1 MAEVLK
7 GGEFLIKDVEK
18 DEVFTPEEL
27 SSEQKQMMETTE
39 QFIKNEVLPDV
50 DAMDNSNHN
59 FDLLVKHLK
68 KAGELGLFAIYAPE
82 EYGGLELGLTTGAC
96 VVEKVAPAGSFSV
109 AYAAH
114 TGIGSLPLI
123 YYGTKEQKDKYL
135 EKLVTGEW
143 IAAYCLTEPDAGTD
157 ALGMR
162 ATAKLSDDG
171 KYYILN
177 GTKQF
182 ITNGSIADLYTV
194 FAKTPEGEYVAL
206 LVERG
211 FEGVTIGR
219 EEDKMGIR
227 GSSTAQIM
235 FDNAKIPVEN
245 LLGKVGEGHKIA
257 FQVLDEGRFILGA
270 AAVGAAKAAME
281 DAVAYANERKQFGMP
296 IIKFGAIKEKIAD
309 MVAGIYGAESLSYR
323 LAGLYDERVA
333 MIDVSKDDP
342 EYYRHYHKALEDYA
356 VECSI
361 VKVFCSEMLDKVVD
375 EVVQI
380 YGGYGFITEYPAERY
395 YRDSRI
401 NRIFEGTNEI
411 NRYLIPGMLLK
422 KAMKGELP
430 LVQKAKEA
438 LDAMM
443 TPSFEEPDESI
454 RFVREKTLVKNL
466 KTMFLV
472 LAGAAAQKYM
482 DKLKREQEIL
492 FALADMAI
500 GIFGI
505 ESAVLRADKV
515 YDRLSD
521 TKKKL
526 YEDAVKVFTF
536 NMNEYAAT
544 AARKAAY
551 YIEEG
556 DNLMAI
562 MSGIRRFTK
571 YDASGLLQAKREL
584 AEYMSEN
591 VRYPFQG

>member
-1 MAEVLK
+1 MSELLK
-7 GGEFLIKDVEK
+7 GGEFLIREVSK
-18 DEVFTPEEL
+18 DEVFTPEDL

-39 QFIKNEVLPDV
+39 QFIKNEVMPDV

-59 FDLLVKHLK
+59 FDLLVSHMKQ
-68 KAGELGLFAIYAPE
+68 AGELGLFSIYAPE
-82 EYGGLELGLTTGAC
+82 EYDGLDLGLTTGAC
-96 VVEKVAPAGSFSV
+96 VVEKIAPAGSFSV

-114 TGIGSLPLI
+114 VGIGSLPLI
-123 YYGTKEQKDKYL
+123 YYGTKEQKEKYL
-135 EKLVTGEW
+135 PKLVSGEW

-162 ATAKLSDDG
+162 AVAKLSDDG

-194 FAKTPEGEYVAL
+194 FAKTPEGEYVAF
-206 LVERG
+206 LVERN
-211 FEGVTIGR
+211 FEGVSVGR

-257 FQVLDEGRFILGA
+257 FQVLDEGRFVLGA
-270 AAVGAAKAAME
+270 AAVGAAKAALE
-281 DAVAYANERKQFGMP
+281 DAVVYANDRKQFGMP
-296 IIKFGAIKEKIAD
+296 LTKFGAIKEKIAD
-309 MVAGIYGAESLSYR
+309 MVSGIYSAESLAYR
-323 LAGLYDERVA
+323 LAGLYDERVST
-333 MIDVSKDDP
+333 IDVGKDDP
-342 EYYRHYHKALEDYA
+342 DYYKYYHKALEDYA

-361 VKVFCSEMLDKVVD
+361 TKVYCSELLDKVAD

-380 YGGYGFITEYPAERY
+380 YGGYGFIKEYPAERY

-411 NRYLIPGMLLK
+411 NRYLVPGMLLK
-422 KAMKGELP
+422 KGMKGELP

-438 LDAMM
+438 LDIMM
-443 TPSFEEPDESI
+443 TPSFEELDESV
-454 RFVREKTLVKNL
+454 RFIKEKTLISNL

-472 LAGAAAQKYM
+472 LAGAAVQKYM
-482 DKLKREQEIL
+482 DKIKNEQEVL

-500 GIFGI
+500 GIFSM

-515 YDRLSD
+515 YDKVSD
-521 TKKKL
+521 AKKKIF
-526 YEDAVKVFTF
+526 ESAVKVATF
-536 NMNEYAAT
+536 NLNEDIAKAAK
-544 AARKAAY
+544 KAAY
-551 YIEEG
+551 FVEEG

-562 MSGIRRFTK
+562 ISGIRRFTK

-584 AEYMSEN
+584 ANYTIEN
-591 VRYPFQG
+591 AKYPF